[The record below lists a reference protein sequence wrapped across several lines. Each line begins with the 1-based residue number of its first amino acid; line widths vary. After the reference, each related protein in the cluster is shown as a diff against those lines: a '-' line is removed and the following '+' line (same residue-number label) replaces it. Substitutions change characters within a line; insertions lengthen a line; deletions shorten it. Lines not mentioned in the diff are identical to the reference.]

1 LYSAVMAEGETFTE
15 FIARRRRE
23 LDRAEEELRRK
34 LLALEAEREQLAIAE
49 TLMIGE
55 KTPSSEIKRAISK
68 RRKGIQPGTIMSR
81 VVRILEQ
88 SPDGLTAYDIL
99 TILNNQDGYD
109 PIARESL
116 SPQLSRL
123 KQAGYLVYA
132 NSIWKLLP
140 EATGGEDES
149 K

>member
-1 LYSAVMAEGETFTE
+1 
-15 FIARRRRE
+15 
-23 LDRAEEELRRK
+23 
-34 LLALEAEREQLAIAE
+34 
-49 TLMIGE
+49 
-55 KTPSSEIKRAISK
+55 
-68 RRKGIQPGTIMSR
+68 MSR